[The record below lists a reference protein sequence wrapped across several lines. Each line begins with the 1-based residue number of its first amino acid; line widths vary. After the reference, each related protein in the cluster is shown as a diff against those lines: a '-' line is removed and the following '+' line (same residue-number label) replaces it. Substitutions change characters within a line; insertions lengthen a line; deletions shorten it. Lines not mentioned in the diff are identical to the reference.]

1 MMDATATESDPRPR
15 ARTIS
20 WLASMSVAAG
30 EVRAAETYLLE
41 LLAWC
46 AFADREAAL
55 DGVTPDGF

>member
-1 MMDATATESDPRPR
+1 MMDASATELEPRPR

-20 WLASMSVAAG
+20 WMASMAVAAG

-46 AFADREAAL
+46 AYADRSATL